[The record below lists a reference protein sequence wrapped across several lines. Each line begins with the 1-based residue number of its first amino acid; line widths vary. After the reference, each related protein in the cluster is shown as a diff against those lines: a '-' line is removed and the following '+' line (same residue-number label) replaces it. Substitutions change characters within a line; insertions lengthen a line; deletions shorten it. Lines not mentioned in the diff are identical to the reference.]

1 MSKSR
6 AGWSAGN
13 NSSHQPSPEQQGFLL
28 QKKSFYLTEQAMTYS
43 IFFSASV
50 FSHIILCGH
59 RDNHF
64 SWIWGLVLGFSWYS
78 CCPLT
83 LCPQPALLK
92 GHTVATVLLFMCQ
105 CVMLCCFEFL
115 SDFFYFVDHVI
126 ILKLFSKRN
135 KVSSLSYSKVLNL
148 NNSTKNGDFFLS
160 FLLIC
165 KTCLMLKIHFK
176 IEKKHCTWIINLR
189 THLCSKIAS

>member
-1 MSKSR
+1 MSSTIKFPMMWWVK
-6 AGWSAGN
+6 A
-13 NSSHQPSPEQQGFLL
+13 
-28 QKKSFYLTEQAMTYS
+28 EQAGVQVTIHLTSQVQSNKAFSCRKRVSILQNRPWHS

-126 ILKLFSKRN
+126 ILKLVSKRN
-135 KVSSLSYSKVLNL
+135 NVSSLSYSKVLNL

-176 IEKKHCTWIINLR
+176 IEKKIPFG
-189 THLCSKIAS
+189 